1 MAGQILV
8 GIATAVVAVILI
20 IGLYSLFRGGEFA
33 RTNSNRL
40 MRLRVV
46 AQAVAVLIIMLVLY
60 FTSRSGGGTP

>member
-1 MAGQILV
+1 MTGQILV
-8 GIATAVVAVILI
+8 GIATLVVAVILI

-60 FTSRSGGGTP
+60 FTSRSGGTP

>member
-8 GIATAVVAVILI
+8 GIATAVVAVILM

-60 FTSRSGGGTP
+60 FSSGSHGGAP

>member
-60 FTSRSGGGTP
+60 FTSHSGGGTP